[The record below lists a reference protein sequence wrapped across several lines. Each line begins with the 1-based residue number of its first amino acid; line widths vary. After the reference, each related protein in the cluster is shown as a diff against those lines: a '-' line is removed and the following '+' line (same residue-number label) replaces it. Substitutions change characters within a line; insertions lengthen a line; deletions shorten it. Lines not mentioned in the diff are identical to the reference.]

1 MIAQHV
7 YLEDYEWSIKAFFA
21 DDKSTNESLLQFMEI
36 MGCSEKEI
44 ASIANMLSSNKKNLG
59 FTYTDYEYMTTI
71 MYVGPTSSIAEFQN
85 TLDHEK
91 GHVCIHIASY
101 YDIDPYG
108 EEYQYLAGEIGERL
122 FDVTKL
128 FICK

>member
-1 MIAQHV
+1 MIVQHI
-7 YLEDYEWSIKAFFA
+7 YLEDYDWSIKAFFA
-21 DDKSTNESLLQFMEI
+21 DDLSKNEEVIDAMEI

-44 ASIANMLSSNKKNLG
+44 ASIEKMIMSGNKNNG
-59 FTYTDYEYMTTI
+59 FTYSDYDTMSTI
-71 MYVGPTSSIAEFQN
+71 IYIGPTTSVEEFQN
-85 TLDHEK
+85 TFDHEK
-91 GHVCIHIASY
+91 GHAAIHIASY

-122 FDVTKL
+122 FDVAKL